1 MQFLRLLYDVT
12 RAKEAC
18 VNMNLVPLP
27 EILSD
32 ADEERSKKRC
42 KWNACKDRQRMND
55 EEKYF

>member
-32 ADEERSKKRC
+32 ADEGRRKKDASEMLVRTGSV
-42 KWNACKDRQRMND
+42 
-55 EEKYF
+55 